1 MHQRDYDVAVKEVHA
16 GYQISVKVKQFD
28 LRGARIIVKSMD
40 GKPDSVEYHGKRW
53 HYITIAPDK
62 GYPIKIS
69 SLSLDELE
77 PVYTA
82 IRRFVKRDM
91 ENRYLSRMNESFDSM
106 RNSPGGSGNAPASP
120 YWSYK

>member
-1 MHQRDYDVAVKEVHA
+1 MKEVHA

-28 LRGARIIVKSMD
+28 LRGARIILNGKD
-40 GKPDSVEYHGKRW
+40 GKLDSVEYHGQRY
-53 HYITIAPDK
+53 HYVTIVPDK

-69 SLSLDELE
+69 STSLEELE

-91 ENRYLSRMNESFDSM
+91 ENRYLSLSRESYESM
-106 RNSPGGSGNAPASP
+106 RNSPGGHGNAPST
-120 YWSYK
+120 YWNY